1 MKKKSLQ
8 LCKRIKIK
16 TCLGFKFLQ
25 KVYSMTMQNQGG
37 TIELWGH
44 FFPLHSPTTILH
56 ILLLHL
62 DFFHSSSMV
71 LV

>member
-1 MKKKSLQ
+1 MKKKSLK

-16 TCLGFKFLQ
+16 TWLGFKFLQ

-37 TIELWGH
+37 TSELWGH
-44 FFPLHSPTTILH
+44 FFTLHSLTILH
-56 ILLLHL
+56 ILLFHL
-62 DFFHSSSMV
+62 DFFHSSPMV